1 MRARKRHTFT
11 VLFRTLERKR
21 VKDERFTRVR
31 RREKKKDRLFVR
43 RAAFFVS
50 PGAKKP
56 PGVARTVIQKAQLTP
71 LLRSLERK

>member
-31 RREKKKDRLFVR
+31 RREKKKKILFSSDARSSFHPVQR
-43 RAAFFVS
+43 NLQESRAPS
-50 PGAKKP
+50 SK
-56 PGVARTVIQKAQLTP
+56 RHN
-71 LLRSLERK
+71 

>member
-1 MRARKRHTFT
+1 

-31 RREKKKDRLFVR
+31 PREKKKDRLFVR

-71 LLRSLERK
+71 LLRSLERE

>member
-71 LLRSLERK
+71 LLRSLERE